1 MKLSVQ
7 QYLVKH
13 GLEKTIEDFA
23 LECRDYGHKILLKYN
38 QIDSNFNH
46 EEVCDCRG
54 LVLEKGTWKIMSMSF
69 RKFFNLGETKAAPI
83 NLAEASIYEK
93 LDGSMIHVYWD
104 WVIEKWC
111 IGTTGTAE
119 AEGPINTLPDKTFR
133 DLFLMALSDKE
144 MFFSYLIP
152 GNTYVFELCT
162 PYNIVVTPWT
172 KLNVSLLAVRNLQ
185 ESIEYSYKS
194 LSDIARFLNVDLVK
208 KFDFQNVTEEILRN
222 TFELMPFSEEGYI
235 AVDYIF
241 NRVKIKNP
249 KYVAVHFMKSETA
262 YYRVLAIVKSGEIDE
277 FIATFPDR
285 KEEIEQLKNGYLSLL
300 NVLNSIW
307 EKLKD
312 LPLTNKEEI
321 KHFALTNISWCEYS
335 SISPFKSIMF
345 TLSKDTEKV
354 HTIKSLL
361 DNFDEKD
368 LYNFIKN
375 NYELYNT

>member
-1 MKLSVQ
+1 MKLSIQ
-7 QYLVKH
+7 RYLVNH
-13 GLEKTIEDFA
+13 GLEKTVEDFA
-23 LECRDYGHKILLKYN
+23 LEYRDYGHKILLKYN

-83 NLAEASIYEK
+83 NLAESSIFDK
-93 LDGSMIHVYWD
+93 LDGTMIHVYWD

-119 AEGPINTLPDKTFR
+119 AEGPINTLPNKTFR
-133 DLFLMALSDKE
+133 DLFLMSLPNQNQ
-144 MFFSYLIP
+144 FFGSLEK

-172 KLNVSLLAVRNLQ
+172 NKTVTLIAMRELINLTEYGYDKL
-185 ESIEYSYKS
+185 
-194 LSDIARFLNVDLVK
+194 DIWSKYLDTNIVK
-208 KFDFQNVTEEILRN
+208 KFNFQNVTEDILRN
-222 TFELMPFSEEGYI
+222 TFEYMPFSEEGYI
-235 AVDYIF
+235 AVDKIF

-262 YYRVLAIVKSGEIDE
+262 YYRVLAIIKNGEIDE

-285 KEEIEQLKNGYLSLL
+285 TEEIKQLKKGYETLLSRLMF
-300 NVLNSIW
+300 IW
-307 EKLKD
+307 SKLKD
-312 LPLTNKEEI
+312 FPLSNKEEV
-321 KHFALTNISWCEYS
+321 KHFALTNISLCQEWDV
-335 SISPFKSIMF
+335 SPYKSIMF
-345 TLSKDTEKV
+345 SLSKDTENK

-375 NYELYNT
+375 NYELYDR

>member
-7 QYLVKH
+7 RYLVTH

-23 LECRDYGHKILLKYN
+23 LEYRDYGHKILLKYN

-83 NLAEASIYEK
+83 NLAEASIFDK

-133 DLFLMALSDKE
+133 DLFLMS
-144 MFFSYLIP
+144 IP
-152 GNTYVFELCT
+152 NQNQFYGSLEKGNTYVFELCT

-172 KLNVSLLAVRNLQ
+172 KNNITLLAMRNL
-185 ESIEYSYKS
+185 ETLEEYRRDQ
-194 LSDIARFLNVDLVK
+194 LDIHAHYLYVNLVK

-235 AVDYIF
+235 AVDSIF

-262 YYRVLAIVKSGEIDE
+262 YYRVLTIIKSGEIDE

-285 KEEIEQLKNGYLSLL
+285 TEEIEQLKAGYLSLL
-300 NVLNSIW
+300 NVLNFIW

-312 LPLTNKEEI
+312 LPLTNKEDV
-321 KHFALTNISWCEYS
+321 KHFALTNIGLCNDLAVAPY
-335 SISPFKSIMF
+335 KSIMF
-345 TLSKDTEKV
+345 SLSKDTEHK

-375 NYELYNT
+375 NYELYNR